1 MRAEI
6 IAIGTELL
14 LGQTMDTHSATLSRV
29 LPEYGIGLYFRQTV
43 GDNLGRVTEAIR
55 LALSRADLVVCIGGL
70 GPTEDDL
77 TREAIAAALD
87 DVLVHDEVIE
97 ERLRKMFA
105 LRNIPWTDRQ
115 ANQAK
120 RPSCATPIDNP
131 NGSAPGLD
139 CRKDSKIVLALPGPR
154 GEFVPMVENQI
165 RPRFASMQ
173 TGSVIQSR
181 ILKICGMGESMV
193 EESIRDLIQGANPS
207 VGVYAHT
214 GEVHLRLTAKAVTS
228 ESAVAL
234 LEPLDSAI
242 RSRLGLKVFGVD
254 GDSLESSV
262 LAQLRGNGQTLAVAE
277 SCTGGWLGQRLTS
290 VPGSSDVFVGGVIS
304 YTNAIKVSML
314 GVPESV
320 LDAHGAVSHET
331 VVSMATGARERLGA
345 DWALSISG
353 VAGPGGGTNEKP
365 VGLVFVGLSGP
376 NITTSEEYKF
386 RGVRDFIRERSVQAA
401 LTLLYQQL
409 IQS

>member
-1 MRAEI
+1 MNAEI
-6 IAIGTELL
+6 IAVGTELL

-29 LPEYGIGLYFRQTV
+29 LPEYGIGVYFRQTV

-55 LALSRADLVVCIGGL
+55 LALSRADLVICIGGL

-87 DVLVHDEVIE
+87 DVLVHDEMIE
-97 ERLRKMFA
+97 ERLRTMFA

-139 CRKDSKIVLALPGPR
+139 CRKEGKIVLALPGPR

-165 RPRFASMQ
+165 RPRLASME
-173 TGSVIQSR
+173 TGSIIQSR
-181 ILKICGMGESMV
+181 ILKICGMGESLV
-193 EESIRDLIQGANPS
+193 EESIRDLIQGANPT

-214 GEVHLRLTAKAVTS
+214 GEVHLRLTAKAASS
-228 ESAVAL
+228 EAVMAL
-234 LEPLDSAI
+234 LEPLDNAI
-242 RSRLGLKVFGVD
+242 RSRLGKSVFGKD
-254 GDSLESSV
+254 NASLEGSV
-262 LAQLRGNGQTLAVAE
+262 LEQLRSNKQTLAVAE
-277 SCTGGWLGQRLTS
+277 SCTGGWLGQKLTS

-304 YTNAIKVSML
+304 YTNAVKVSML

-320 LDAHGAVSHET
+320 LDAHGAVSNET
-331 VVSMATGARERLGA
+331 VVHMAIGAKARLEA

-353 VAGPGGGTNEKP
+353 VAGPGGGTDEKP
-365 VGLVFVGLSGP
+365 VGLVYVGLVGP
-376 NITTSEEYKF
+376 NITTSEEFKF

-401 LTLLYQQL
+401 LTMLYRHL
-409 IQS
+409 S